1 MLGNV
6 IEYWFNCGCICQSH
20 RTVFSLAEN
29 PHPRHIS
36 APNVT
41 GTNLSAQPAA
51 VVSHRIDRP
60 RGSVWDRLGK
70 PCDDISQGSRTVDVS
85 GVVFVKQQEQILN
98 AKLSVV
104 PVPNGEQSRTITG
117 EVTRLGNNLSETR
130 KLPDVVGT
138 KCDPHSVSNIKRKR
152 HFGEISTG
160 LGADSVPV
168 VDERNVDLHCKENTQ
183 DFKNSNLTKDSKTTT
198 PNMASV
204 CSLPAKPMSSN
215 NE

>member
-1 MLGNV
+1 M
-6 IEYWFNCGCICQSH
+6 
-20 RTVFSLAEN
+20 A
-29 PHPRHIS
+29 
-36 APNVT
+36 
-41 GTNLSAQPAA
+41 
-51 VVSHRIDRP
+51 SHRIDRP

-117 EVTRLGNNLSETR
+117 EVTPLGNNLSETR

-152 HFGEISTG
+152 HFGEITTG

-168 VDERNVDLHCKENTQ
+168 VDERNVDHQCKENTQ

-204 CSLPAKPMSSN
+204 CSLPAKPMSLN